1 MTCLFDALRGRADR
15 TGTGSTPID
24 GLATVRADGPSG
36 LAHDISRPLVC
47 LVVQGR
53 KRVTLGAD
61 SYTFGAGESLLIT
74 SDVPTVSQITEASP
88 AVPYR
93 SLVLELD
100 VRLIAELSAEI
111 GTVDVGDP
119 APIRVEPTDE
129 DVAETAVRLLRLLD
143 RPQALPVL
151 AAPLM
156 REIHYWLLVGR
167 HGSAMRR
174 LGWPDSH
181 AQRIARAVALLR
193 RAYRRPLSVDELAAA
208 ATMSPSSFHQHFRAV
223 TSLSPI
229 QFQKQLRLIEARR
242 LMLAEG
248 VGAGSAAYAVGY
260 GSVPQFTRDYGRFFG
275 LPPAREIEVT
285 RRRALA

>member
-1 MTCLFDALRGRADR
+1 MTHLFDALRGRADR
-15 TGTGSTPID
+15 TGTSPTPID

-47 LVVQGR
+47 LVMQGR

-61 SYTFGAGESLLIT
+61 SFTFGAGESLLIT

-111 GTVDVGDP
+111 GTVHVGDP

-143 RPQALPVL
+143 RPQAVPVL

-167 HGSAMRR
+167 HGSAIRR
-174 LGWPDSH
+174 LGWPGGH

-208 ATMSPSSFHQHFRAV
+208 ASMSPSSFHAHFRAV

-248 VGAGSAAYAVGY
+248 VGAGGAAYAVGY
-260 GSVPQFTRDYGRFFG
+260 RSVPQFTRDYGRLFG
-275 LPPAREIEVT
+275 LSPAREIEVT
-285 RRRALA
+285 RRRALG

>member
-1 MTCLFDALRGRADR
+1 MTRLSDTLRRRADR
-15 TGTGSTPID
+15 IGTNPTPID

-36 LAHDISRPLVC
+36 LAHDISKPLVC

-61 SYTFGAGESLLIT
+61 SFTFGAGESLLIT

-100 VRLIAELSAEI
+100 VRLIADLSAEI
-111 GTVDVGDP
+111 GTVHVGDP
-119 APIRVEPTDE
+119 APIRIERTDE

-143 RPQALPVL
+143 RPDAVPVL

-167 HGSAMRR
+167 HGSAIRR

-193 RAYRRPLSVDELAAA
+193 RAYRRPLSVDELATA
-208 ATMSPSSFHQHFRAV
+208 ATMSPSSFHEHFRAV

-248 VGAGSAAYAVGY
+248 VSAGSAAYTVGY
-260 GSVPQFTRDYGRFFG
+260 QSVPQFTRDYGRFFG
-275 LPPAREIEVT
+275 LSPARETEVT
-285 RRRALA
+285 RRRASA